1 MTFHVRPEYRG
12 LCRGGALQEKQIA
25 AAVALAGKIVANG
38 QLAVRM
44 AKRVIDE
51 GLEASLPTALSLE
64 MDATAHLFVTDDK
77 REGIQAFVEKRPP
90 HFSGR

>member
-1 MTFHVRPEYRG
+1 
-12 LCRGGALQEKQIA
+12 
-25 AAVALAGKIVANG
+25 
-38 QLAVRM
+38 M

-64 MDATAHLFVTDDK
+64 MDSTAHLFVSDDK

-90 HFSGR
+90 QFNGR